1 MADADGFERDVCA
14 LVRLVPRGRVTT
26 YGAVARAVGKP
37 GASRRVGW
45 VLHTAGAVVPAHRV
59 VNRLGLLTGATHFPE
74 DRPMAD
80 LLTAEGVRVEQG
92 CVVEFKRLFWDP
104 NQALQ

>member
-1 MADADGFERDVCA
+1 MGDEGGFERDVCT
-14 LVRLVPRGRVTT
+14 LVCLVPRGRVTT
-26 YGAVARAVGKP
+26 YGAVARALGKP
-37 GASRRVGW
+37 GAARRVGW
-45 VLHTAGAVVPAHRV
+45 VLHMALTTVPAHRV